1 MFKAIIS
8 RDNLEKAYLKLAE
21 QMEADGRSGRYA
33 GYDGLKLGDLE
44 VDSAKLIKEARREMI
59 AFKELSPAV
68 LFTIPKKNNPQK
80 LREIYIYNLKERV
93 KAQAIYQIVEP
104 YFDTYFS
111 EWLFSYR
118 SSHQSYFAARSV
130 VRHYKKYY
138 SRDFVLVADL
148 TDYSNYIDPKLLLK
162 KIENLNF
169 EKSVYKL
176 LKLFIGN
183 KIIRNGEIMKREVGI
198 IQGVPLV
205 ALFNN
210 LYLDEF
216 DKYCGPR
223 ADFYR
228 RVGDDLIIFDQDKS
242 RLEPLHEHLVKTAA
256 ELGLKINEK
265 KTKLGSADA
274 NFNFLG
280 YNFNQGAIGLE
291 PGFLK
296 QMLQRWS
303 AQFDYYRTKNEK
315 RKKDFLK
322 NSLKKE
328 RNNLFEQFKQIAEQK
343 KLVTKSA
350 EVRAVSEAFFHILTR
365 YFFGSYSARNR
376 RKLNEKLKNISL
388 VSVYKHFLS
397 SQHAS
402 RSKKN

>member
-1 MFKAIIS
+1 MFKEIIS
-8 RDNLEKAYLKLAE
+8 RANLEKAYLKLAE
-21 QMEADGRSGRYA
+21 QMDSDGRSGRYA
-33 GYDGLKLGDLE
+33 GYDGLKLADLE
-44 VDSAKLIKEARREMI
+44 ANSAKLIKEVRREMI

-93 KAQAIYQIVEP
+93 KAQAIYQIIEP
-104 YFDTYFS
+104 HFDAYFS

-118 SSHQSYFAARSV
+118 SSHQSYFAARST
-130 VRHYKKYY
+130 VRHYKKYHD
-138 SRDFVLVADL
+138 RDYVLVADL
-148 TDYSNYIDPKLLLK
+148 TDYSNYINPEILLQ
-162 KIENLNF
+162 KIKAMNF
-169 EKSVYKL
+169 DKPVYKL

-183 KIIRNGEIMKREVGI
+183 KIIKEGKISRREIGI

-216 DKYCGPR
+216 DKYSGPR

-228 RVGDDLIIFDQDKS
+228 RVGDDLIIFDQSKE
-242 RLEPLHEHLVKTAA
+242 RLEPLHQHLISTAA
-256 ELGLKINEK
+256 RLGLKINEK
-265 KTKLGSADA
+265 KTKLGPADMS
-274 NFNFLG
+274 FNFLG
-280 YNFNQGAIGLE
+280 YNFNQGTIGLE

-296 QMLQRWS
+296 QMLKRWS
-303 AQFDYYRTKNEK
+303 AQFDYYKVKSEI

-322 NSLKKE
+322 KSLKRE
-328 RNNLFEQFKQIAEQK
+328 YNNLFEQFKQIAEQK

-350 EVRAVSEAFFHILTR
+350 EIRAVSEAFFHILTR
-365 YFFGSYSARNR
+365 YFFGIYSEKNR
-376 RKLNEKLKNISL
+376 RLLNNKLKNINL
-388 VSVYKHFLS
+388 VSIYKHFLT
-397 SQHAS
+397 SQHGR

>member
-1 MFKAIIS
+1 MFKEIIT

-44 VDSAKLIKEARREMI
+44 VNSSKLIKEARREMI

-104 YFDTYFS
+104 YFDAYFS

-130 VRHYKKYY
+130 VRHYKKYH
-138 SRDFVLVADL
+138 SRDYALVADL
-148 TDYSNYIDPKLLLK
+148 TDYSNYISPKILLK
-162 KIENLNF
+162 KIEKLNF
-169 EKSVYKL
+169 EKPVYKL

-183 KIIRNGEIMKREVGI
+183 KIIKNGEISNREEGI

-210 LYLDEF
+210 LYLDDF

-228 RVGDDLIIFDQDKS
+228 RVGDDLIIFDQDKN
-242 RLEPLHEHLVKTAA
+242 RLQPLYEHLVATAS

-265 KTKLGSADA
+265 KTKLGRADDI
-274 NFNFLG
+274 FNFLG
-280 YNFNQGAIGLE
+280 YNFNHGEIGLE

-296 QMLQRWS
+296 QMLKRWS
-303 AQFDYYRTKNEK
+303 SQFDFYRANNIK
-315 RKKDFLK
+315 RKKDFFKKTLK
-322 NSLKKE
+322 RE
-328 RNNLFEQFKQIAEQK
+328 RNNLYEQFKQIAEQK

-350 EVRAVSEAFFHILTR
+350 EIIAISETFFHILTR
-365 YFFGSYSARNR
+365 YFFGTYTPKNR
-376 RKLNEKLKNISL
+376 RLLNAELKNIPF
-388 VSVYKHFLS
+388 VSIYKHFLS
-397 SQHAS
+397 SQYVD
-402 RSKKN
+402 RPKKN

>member
-1 MFKAIIS
+1 MFKEIVS
-8 RDNLEKAYLKLAE
+8 YGNLERAYLKLAE
-21 QMEADGRSGRYA
+21 QMENDGRSWRYA
-33 GYDGLKLGDLE
+33 GCDGLKLADLE
-44 VDSAKLIKEARREMI
+44 VSPAKLIKDIRREML

-93 KAQAIYQIVEP
+93 KAQAIYQIIEP
-104 YFDTYFS
+104 YFDTHFS

-118 SSHQSYFAARSV
+118 SSHQSYFAARST
-130 VRHYKKYY
+130 VRHYKKYCN
-138 SRDFVLVADL
+138 RDYVLVADL
-148 TDYSNYIDPKLLLK
+148 TDYSNYIRPEILLQ
-162 KIENLNF
+162 KIKALNF
-169 EKSVYKL
+169 EKPVFKL

-183 KIIRNGEIMKREVGI
+183 KIIKDGKISRREVGI

-216 DKYCGPR
+216 DKFCGPR

-228 RVGDDLIIFDQDKS
+228 RVGDDLIIFDQKKE
-242 RLEPLHEHLVKTAA
+242 RLEPLYNQLRETVDK
-256 ELGLKINEK
+256 LGLRLNEK
-265 KTKLGSADA
+265 KTKLGRADI

-280 YNFNQGAIGLE
+280 YNFNRGEIGLE

-296 QMLQRWS
+296 QTLRRWS
-303 AQFDYYRTKNEK
+303 SQFDYYRVKSQE
-315 RKKDFLK
+315 RKKELLK
-322 NSLKKE
+322 KSLKRE
-328 RNNLFEQFKQIAEQK
+328 YNNLFEQFKQIAEQK

-350 EVRAVSEAFFHILTR
+350 EIRAVSEAFFRILTR
-365 YFFGSYSARNR
+365 YFFGTYSERNR
-376 RKLNEKLKNISL
+376 RLLNNKLKQIHL
-388 VSVYKHFLS
+388 VSIYKHFLA
-397 SQHAS
+397 SQHGH